1 MNTSLASFDFKA
13 QAWQIDLL
21 CHVVVGR
28 WRLWTSAVELQL
40 EESIRWEGFFPSFS
54 LSLRLFAL
62 THTLLCLLMYSS
74 VRLVMF
80 SIFKTAYLTSLR
92 LHNVK
97 NVSFQMVK
105 TSPAVSLFFYLCIS
119 LHFFMCVRAH
129 MYFSRGYFFIPVRT
143 CVGGKC
149 LMWNFV
155 GGGYNR
161 LSKYLSCRF
170 VLKIKGKKK

>member
-97 NVSFQMVK
+97 NVSLQMVK
-105 TSPAVSLFFYLCIS
+105 TSPAVSLFFYLS
-119 LHFFMCVRAH
+119 LSTFFLCACARICTSVVATSSSLYARAWE
-129 MYFSRGYFFIPVRT
+129 VNVWCET
-143 CVGGKC
+143 
-149 LMWNFV
+149 
-155 GGGYNR
+155 
-161 LSKYLSCRF
+161 LSEA
-170 VLKIKGKKK
+170 VTTD